1 MKKEILRVNTTLNS
15 KLLQRV
21 DQFAEENLEDRST
34 AVRQLISKGLLAL
47 QEEKILKL
55 FQEARVTVREA
66 AKELGITYWEMND
79 LLEKRNIP
87 LTNISEAEVKER
99 RLALLPIKKQKSKV
113 LA

>member
-1 MKKEILRVNTTLNS
+1 MNTTLNS

-34 AVRQLISKGLLAL
+34 AVRQLISKGLLAV

-55 FQEARVTVREA
+55 FQEARITVREA
-66 AKELGITYWEMND
+66 AKELGVTYWEMND

-87 LTNISEAEVKER
+87 MTNISEAEIKER
-99 RLALLPIKKQKSKV
+99 KKTWLPLKKQKSKV